1 MYLDEFR
8 IELNDNKFDF
18 LDFSE
23 PKKIKY
29 LNFRENAVTTDPK
42 GLPLTIHLALSSNIT
57 IQKRVVY
64 NIFQMFGDVG
74 GANDFFMVI
83 LAKIFSFFSDR
94 MMMVSVLPTLFRYT
108 S

>member
-64 NIFQMFGDVG
+64 NIFKMFGDVG
-74 GANDFFMVI
+74 GVNDFFLVV
-83 LAKIFSFFSDR
+83 LSTIFGYFS
-94 MMMVSVLPTLFRYT
+94 
-108 S
+108 